1 MDNNKTPLCF
11 LFSVPCI
18 LFNQLIS
25 PSFSY
30 TSRFPFSYT
39 HRPSIPSSSHSYS
52 DKSNYKISPK
62 FPSKTHKLN
71 LKNHFY
77 LCHFVIVPFN
87 SLLSFSLLRYHKKPI
102 LWISIFHSFSVSLFI
117 NFSPSLFIFL
127 YKGPIFLNNDTHFPF
142 FSIYPLHISFFS
154 LTFNQVS
161 I

>member
-77 LCHFVIVPFN
+77 LCHFVIVPFIDRAN
-87 SLLSFSLLRYHKKPI
+87 HFAQKIRESFLIHINILSKMQYFPRIKRIIYCRERCSKQVQYKILPCFIILLLMI
-102 LWISIFHSFSVSLFI
+102 
-117 NFSPSLFIFL
+117 
-127 YKGPIFLNNDTHFPF
+127 
-142 FSIYPLHISFFS
+142 
-154 LTFNQVS
+154 
-161 I
+161 